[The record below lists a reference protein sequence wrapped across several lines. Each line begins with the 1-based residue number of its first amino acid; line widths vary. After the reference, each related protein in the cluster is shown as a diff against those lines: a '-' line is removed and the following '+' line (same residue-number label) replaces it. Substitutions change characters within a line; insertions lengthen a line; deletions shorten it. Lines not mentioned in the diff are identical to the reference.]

1 MSRSPCDLC
10 CLVAL
15 SGAVATAALL
25 AIVLSMWAIFV
36 GLRDS
41 PMPAGVVV
49 CLAVACAMVQA
60 LIAAAVVRR
69 CWRARQ

>member
-10 CLVAL
+10 CLIAFTGAL
-15 SGAVATAALL
+15 STAALV
-25 AIVLSMWAIFV
+25 AIVLTMWAIFT
-36 GLRDS
+36 GMRDS

-49 CLAVACAMVQA
+49 CLAVACAMIQA

-69 CWRARQ
+69 CWRDRR

>member
-1 MSRSPCDLC
+1 MNRSPCALC
-10 CLVAL
+10 CLFAL
-15 SGAVATAALL
+15 TGAVSTAALL
-25 AIVLSMWAIFV
+25 AIGLSMWAIFV

-69 CWRARQ
+69 CWRAR